1 MLRPPRALSRRLN
14 ALARRQPYHHKPS
27 PLNSAIASQL
37 RIPSRH
43 YRPPTLPSSV
53 ARQCDAAIDG
63 SWTQEPETDAWYQFL
78 PNIGSTPLGSPA
90 MRCHFMLGADADDG
104 DGDGDC
110 ASMRVGAVASAL
122 FERAHAWRLALA
134 LATHGPAA
142 TASASSAGL
151 HTDPLKLATH
161 IGHSIRKIAE
171 FLNANRHHIT
181 LVPSATAHD
190 ALRSVLAEE
199 MDLLGDDGVVLAIE
213 GLLPGLRSVLE
224 AECGRVGA
232 SLVLVDVGSALLHG
246 EGDSAVIEAV
256 RRHVLTS
263 DVLIDCDYR
272 GGGGGGGGEGGEG
285 GEGSEGGEGGRGM
298 LAVFEHV
305 SHHTCVTM
313 PISAMAHAVK
323 EYAPMARVVVDGSA
337 SLGGH
342 DIDLGGEQ
350 TARGESGWGRTD
362 CVDVFV
368 SDCHRSQLGATDAVA
383 VVWRS
388 QQIGDCMG
396 NDDNT
401 DKATAGAG
409 VVPPVM
415 IPHCA
420 VPDFTSALTI
430 PLTLD
435 FWRTVGFRR
444 ARDHCR
450 VRLVEGV
457 ETCGA
462 AWHDD
467 TDSAEQG
474 EPYHSSSSTTT
485 STSTTS
491 SSAAL
496 VAPLSMNANV
506 ALVALPPQAHIFPPH
521 INMINMRVASS
532 DCSPTPPVA
541 DETHPPALTSE
552 ALEAAAGAWEAALAQ
567 QYGIVHCPI
576 VVYDHRLWVKVS
588 SHVYTDANDYEV
600 LAHACRS
607 IADAAE
613 EEHRRRQTIE
623 HARDGASGGPLAAVI
638 YRSEEG
644 NGPAMYVYV
653 EEGNEE
659 EGLRSLPLSLAM
671 MLEPLEPVQGIR
683 IDLSEPRQLPQGTT
697 DSIRQRIAR
706 KGYFVS
712 RGGGDVV

>member
-1 MLRPPRALSRRLN
+1 MLRPPRAISRRLN
-14 ALARRQPYHHKPS
+14 ALARQQPYHHKPS

-37 RIPSRH
+37 RIPSRR

-53 ARQCDAAIDG
+53 ALQGDAAIDG

-90 MRCHFMLGADADDG
+90 MRCHFKLGADADDG

-110 ASMRVGAVASAL
+110 ASMRVGAVASVL
-122 FERAHAWRLALA
+122 FERAHAWRLALV
-134 LATHGPAA
+134 LTTPGPAA
-142 TASASSAGL
+142 GLSAGL
-151 HTDPLKLATH
+151 RTDPLKLATH

-171 FLNANRHHIT
+171 FLNADRQHIT

-199 MDLLGDDGVVLAIE
+199 MGLLGDDGVVLAIE
-213 GLLPGLRSVLE
+213 GMSPGLRSVLE
-224 AECGRVGA
+224 AECVRVGA
-232 SLVLVDVGSALLHG
+232 SLVLVDVGSVLLHG
-246 EGDSAVIEAV
+246 EGESAVIEAV
-256 RRHVLTS
+256 RRRVLTS
-263 DVLIDCDYR
+263 DALTDCNYR
-272 GGGGGGGGEGGEG
+272 GGGGGEGGEG
-285 GEGSEGGEGGRGM
+285 GGGV

-305 SHHTCVTM
+305 SHRTCVTM

-323 EYAPMARVVVDGSA
+323 EYAPTARVVVDGSA

-350 TARGESGWGRTD
+350 TARGESGWGRTN

-388 QQIGDCMG
+388 QQTGDCMG

-401 DKATAGAG
+401 DKATFDAG

-415 IPHCA
+415 VPHCA
-420 VPDFTSALTI
+420 VPDLTSALTI

-457 ETCGA
+457 ETCGV
-462 AWHDD
+462 AWHGD

-474 EPYHSSSSTTT
+474 ESYYSSSSSST
-485 STSTTS
+485 ST
-491 SSAAL
+491 SAAL

-521 INMINMRVASS
+521 VNMINMRVVSN
-532 DCSPTPPVA
+532 DRSPTLPVA
-541 DETHPPALTSE
+541 DETHPPTLTSE
-552 ALEAAAGAWEAALAQ
+552 ALEAAASAWEAALAQ

-588 SHVYTDANDYEV
+588 SHVYTDASDYEV

-623 HARDGASGGPLAAVI
+623 HARDGASGGGPLAAVI